1 MPERTQLNININPDL
16 LKNLKKAA
24 LENNRKL
31 VELIN
36 EVLSNYISDIKND
49 QINNRSIL
57 DELDEVKNRISVLEN
72 SKPDFCI
79 THSPGKMLITDK
91 LNNDLAAF

>member
-16 LKNLKKAA
+16 LKRLKKVA

-31 VELIN
+31 VELLN

-72 SKPDFCI
+72 STK
-79 THSPGKMLITDK
+79 
-91 LNNDLAAF
+91 

>member
-16 LKNLKKAA
+16 LKKLKKVA

-31 VELIN
+31 VEVIN
-36 EVLSNYISDIKND
+36 EVLTNYVNEIKND
-49 QINNRSIL
+49 QTKNRSIL

-72 SKPDFCI
+72 IK
-79 THSPGKMLITDK
+79 K
-91 LNNDLAAF
+91 

>member
-16 LKNLKKAA
+16 LKNLKKVA

-72 SKPDFCI
+72 SK
-79 THSPGKMLITDK
+79 K
-91 LNNDLAAF
+91 

>member
-36 EVLSNYISDIKND
+36 EVLTNYVKEIKND
-49 QINNRSIL
+49 QTKIRSIL
-57 DELDEVKNRISVLEN
+57 DELDEVKNRISVLEKHKKIN
-72 SKPDFCI
+72 
-79 THSPGKMLITDK
+79 
-91 LNNDLAAF
+91 

>member
-1 MPERTQLNININPDL
+1 MPERTQLNINIKPDL
-16 LKNLKKAA
+16 LKKLKKVA

-49 QINNRSIL
+49 QTNNRSIL
-57 DELDEVKNRISVLEN
+57 DELDEVKNRISILEN
-72 SKPDFCI
+72 K
-79 THSPGKMLITDK
+79 
-91 LNNDLAAF
+91 

>member
-16 LKNLKKAA
+16 LKNLKKIA

-36 EVLSNYISDIKND
+36 EILTNYIQDIKND
-49 QINNRSIL
+49 QTKYRSIL
-57 DELDEVKNRISVLEN
+57 DELDDIKNRISVLEN
-72 SKPDFCI
+72 SK
-79 THSPGKMLITDK
+79 
-91 LNNDLAAF
+91 N

>member
-16 LKNLKKAA
+16 LKKLKKIA

-36 EVLSNYISDIKND
+36 EVLTNYIQEIKND
-49 QINNRSIL
+49 QTKYRIIL
-57 DELDEVKNRISVLEN
+57 DELDDIKNRISDLEN
-72 SKPDFCI
+72 SK
-79 THSPGKMLITDK
+79 
-91 LNNDLAAF
+91 N

>member
-1 MPERTQLNININPDL
+1 MPERTQLNINIKPDL
-16 LKNLKKAA
+16 LKKLKKVA

-36 EVLSNYISDIKND
+36 EVLSNYISEIKND
-49 QINNRSIL
+49 QKNNRSIL

-72 SKPDFCI
+72 SK
-79 THSPGKMLITDK
+79 K
-91 LNNDLAAF
+91 

>member
-1 MPERTQLNININPDL
+1 MPERTQLNINIKPDL
-16 LKNLKKAA
+16 LKKLKKVA

-49 QINNRSIL
+49 QTNNRSIL
-57 DELDEVKNRISVLEN
+57 DELDEVKNRISILEN
-72 SKPDFCI
+72 KKNI
-79 THSPGKMLITDK
+79 
-91 LNNDLAAF
+91 N

>member
-16 LKNLKKAA
+16 LKNLKKIA

-36 EVLSNYISDIKND
+36 EVLTNYINDIKNT
-49 QINNRSIL
+49 QTINRSIL

-72 SKPDFCI
+72 LK
-79 THSPGKMLITDK
+79 K
-91 LNNDLAAF
+91 

>member
-36 EVLSNYISDIKND
+36 EVLTNYVNEIKND
-49 QINNRSIL
+49 QTKNRSIL
-57 DELDEVKNRISVLEN
+57 DELEEVKNRISVLEN
-72 SKPDFCI
+72 IK
-79 THSPGKMLITDK
+79 K
-91 LNNDLAAF
+91 

>member
-36 EVLSNYISDIKND
+36 EVLTNYVNEIKSDQTKNK
-49 QINNRSIL
+49 SIL
-57 DELDEVKNRISVLEN
+57 DELDEVKNRISVLEKHKQIN
-72 SKPDFCI
+72 
-79 THSPGKMLITDK
+79 
-91 LNNDLAAF
+91 

>member
-16 LKNLKKAA
+16 LKNLKKIA

-36 EVLSNYISDIKND
+36 EVLTNYIQDIKND
-49 QINNRSIL
+49 QTKFRSVL
-57 DELDEVKNRISVLEN
+57 EELDEVKNRISVLEN
-72 SKPDFCI
+72 LK
-79 THSPGKMLITDK
+79 K
-91 LNNDLAAF
+91 

>member
-16 LKNLKKAA
+16 LKKLKKVA

-36 EVLSNYISDIKND
+36 EVLTNYIRDIKND
-49 QINNRSIL
+49 QTKNRSIL
-57 DELDEVKNRISVLEN
+57 DELDEVKNRISVLEKHKKIN
-72 SKPDFCI
+72 
-79 THSPGKMLITDK
+79 
-91 LNNDLAAF
+91 

>member
-1 MPERTQLNININPDL
+1 MTERTQLNININPDL

-36 EVLSNYISDIKND
+36 EVLTNYVNEVNND
-49 QINNRSIL
+49 QKKNRSIL

-72 SKPDFCI
+72 SK
-79 THSPGKMLITDK
+79 K
-91 LNNDLAAF
+91 

>member
-16 LKNLKKAA
+16 LKNLKKIA

-36 EVLSNYISDIKND
+36 EVLTNYIQDIKND
-49 QINNRSIL
+49 QTKYRSIL
-57 DELDEVKNRISVLEN
+57 DELDDVKNRISVLEN
-72 SKPDFCI
+72 SR
-79 THSPGKMLITDK
+79 
-91 LNNDLAAF
+91 N

>member
-16 LKNLKKAA
+16 LKNLKKIA

-36 EVLSNYISDIKND
+36 EILTNYIQDIKND
-49 QINNRSIL
+49 QTKYRSIL
-57 DELDEVKNRISVLEN
+57 DELDDVKNRISVLEN
-72 SKPDFCI
+72 SI
-79 THSPGKMLITDK
+79 
-91 LNNDLAAF
+91 N

>member
-16 LKNLKKAA
+16 LKNLKKIA

-36 EVLSNYISDIKND
+36 EILMNYIRDIKND
-49 QINNRSIL
+49 QTKNRSIL

-72 SKPDFCI
+72 LK
-79 THSPGKMLITDK
+79 K
-91 LNNDLAAF
+91 

>member
-16 LKNLKKAA
+16 LKNLKKIA

-36 EVLSNYISDIKND
+36 EVLTNYINDIKND
-49 QINNRSIL
+49 QTKYRSIF

-72 SKPDFCI
+72 SK
-79 THSPGKMLITDK
+79 K
-91 LNNDLAAF
+91 

>member
-16 LKNLKKAA
+16 LKNLKKIA

-36 EVLSNYISDIKND
+36 EVLTNYINDIKND
-49 QINNRSIL
+49 QKKYRSVL

-72 SKPDFCI
+72 SK
-79 THSPGKMLITDK
+79 K
-91 LNNDLAAF
+91 

>member
-16 LKNLKKAA
+16 LKKLKKIA

-36 EVLSNYISDIKND
+36 EVLTNYIQEIKND
-49 QINNRSIL
+49 QTKYRSIF
-57 DELDEVKNRISVLEN
+57 DELDDVKNRISVLEN
-72 SKPDFCI
+72 SK
-79 THSPGKMLITDK
+79 
-91 LNNDLAAF
+91 N

>member
-36 EVLSNYISDIKND
+36 EVLTNYVNEIESDQTKNK
-49 QINNRSIL
+49 SIL
-57 DELDEVKNRISVLEN
+57 DELDEVKNRISVLEKHKKIN
-72 SKPDFCI
+72 
-79 THSPGKMLITDK
+79 
-91 LNNDLAAF
+91 

>member
-16 LKNLKKAA
+16 LKNIKKIA

-31 VELIN
+31 VDLIN
-36 EVLSNYISDIKND
+36 EILTNYILDIKND
-49 QINNRSIL
+49 QTKYRSIL

-72 SKPDFCI
+72 SK
-79 THSPGKMLITDK
+79 K
-91 LNNDLAAF
+91 

>member
-16 LKNLKKAA
+16 LKNLKKIA

-36 EVLSNYISDIKND
+36 EVLTNYIQEIKND
-49 QINNRSIL
+49 QTKYRSIL

-72 SKPDFCI
+72 SK
-79 THSPGKMLITDK
+79 K
-91 LNNDLAAF
+91 

>member
-16 LKNLKKAA
+16 LKNLKKIA

-36 EVLSNYISDIKND
+36 EVLTNYIQDIKND
-49 QINNRSIL
+49 QTKYRSIL

-72 SKPDFCI
+72 SKKI
-79 THSPGKMLITDK
+79 
-91 LNNDLAAF
+91 N

>member
-16 LKNLKKAA
+16 LKNLKKIA

-36 EVLSNYISDIKND
+36 EVLTNYIHDIKND
-49 QINNRSIL
+49 QTKYRNIL
-57 DELDEVKNRISVLEN
+57 AELDEVKNRISVLEN
-72 SKPDFCI
+72 FKLLN
-79 THSPGKMLITDK
+79 LINLYLLFYEFAK
-91 LNNDLAAF
+91 RKI